1 MTVKLN
7 GSTTFWTIITFVVMS
22 VGSLLLMVQ
31 AHSNEPLPHR
41 EAASE
46 DEVVKL
52 EVKLERVDTEVKGVK
67 DTIKEIKEDV
77 TALRVE
83 QRQATTQILQA
94 IRLNGGE

>member
-1 MTVKLN
+1 MRLN

-22 VGSLLLMVQ
+22 VASLLLMVQ
-31 AHSNEPLPHR
+31 AHSNEPLPHS

-46 DEVVKL
+46 DEVGKM
-52 EVKLERVDTEVKGVK
+52 EVKLERVDTEVRGVK

-83 QRQATTQILQA
+83 QRSATEQILRA
-94 IRLNGGE
+94 IRVNGG